1 MCIRVGRKGVEHGGM
16 SAAGRAEAFR
26 SAAEPGRGVERLS
39 LSLSLSLHTQYLQY
53 ESLTTV

>member
-39 LSLSLSLHTQYLQY
+39 LSLSLSLYIRSIFNT
-53 ESLTTV
+53 SP